1 MAPTS
6 RTLVDVTERGDAAP
20 PTRPAVLADPSTP
33 DLERAYRDLAP
44 AVLGYLRGAGV
55 PDPENALGEVF
66 VSVVRG
72 IDDFTGDEDALR
84 RWVFFIAHN
93 RMVDAHRRR
102 ARRPQISVAEPPDQP
117 VLDPTIPDPTLLAAL
132 ETLADDQ
139 RTVVLLRF
147 VSDLPLA
154 DVANVLNRSTEAVK
168 KLQQRGL
175 ANLRRALDADAE
187 RG

>member
-1 MAPTS
+1 M
-6 RTLVDVTERGDAAP
+6 TERAKDP
-20 PTRPAVLADPSTP
+20 LPSRPAAHPDPASP
-33 DLERAYRDLAP
+33 DLERIYRELAP
-44 AVLGYLRGAGV
+44 QVLGYLRGAGV
-55 PDPENALGEVF
+55 PDPENTLGEVF

-72 IDDFTGDEDALR
+72 IDDFTGDAAALR

-102 ARRPQISVAEPPDQP
+102 ARRPLVAVAEPPDQP
-117 VLDPTIPDPTLLAAL
+117 VHDPALPDPMLLAAL
-132 ETLADDQ
+132 ETLPDDQ

-147 VSDLPLA
+147 VADLPLA

-175 ANLRRALDADAE
+175 ANLRRTLDGDAAP
-187 RG
+187 RSDAPLDG